1 MSLTID
7 VGTGPGQD
15 VVMEITVRA
24 AAQSR
29 RTPQIAVLD
38 VSASHESNDQQKSS
52 GAAHQLMKNVSD
64 QLRAVQAQRPEIV
77 DRLVV
82 SAISNRSWR
91 PWNNEGKQLP
101 MRHESSGRVQVA
113 LTDFAVVAELTQ
125 AWSAVE
131 GLTVDSVQWELTD
144 QAQRDLEAEV
154 TFEAVKMCR
163 RRAEVMAA
171 ASGFSDVVP
180 LQVADTGLLEQPRA
194 MAESFGVS
202 MAMARDTA
210 GKAQGEGF
218 DLSPR
223 EIEVRVQVEARFR
236 AQ

>member
-1 MSLTID
+1 
-7 VGTGPGQD
+7 
-15 VVMEITVRA
+15 MEITVRA
-24 AAQSR
+24 AAQGR
-29 RTPQIAVLD
+29 RVPQIAVID
-38 VSASHESNDQQKSS
+38 IRASHESLDQQQASS
-52 GAAHQLMKNVSD
+52 AAHLLMRNLSD
-64 QLRAVQAQRPEIV
+64 QLRTLQAQRPDIV
-77 DRLVV
+77 HLLVV
-82 SAISNRSWR
+82 SAVSNRSWR

-101 MRHESSGRVQVA
+101 MRHESSGLVRVA

-131 GLTVDSVQWELTD
+131 GLTVDALGWELTD
-144 QAQRDLEAEV
+144 EAQRDLEAEV
-154 TFEAVKMCR
+154 TFQAVKLCR
-163 RRAEVMAA
+163 QRAEVMAS
-171 ASGFSDVVP
+171 ASGFSEVTP

-194 MAESFGVS
+194 MAESFGAS
-202 MAMARDTA
+202 MAMARDSA